1 MAKNWC
7 KDYPDVDLTPYEY
20 LTYKNED
27 CETFDYEE
35 GLIAL
40 QKELDKGIVVENHYQ

>member
-20 LTYKNED
+20 ILLTKMKIAKH
-27 CETFDYEE
+27 
-35 GLIAL
+35 LIM
-40 QKELDKGIVVENHYQ
+40 KKV